1 MEFPSSA
8 SNLKR
13 CASAPYEMHDLG
25 ASHVDEFDPSHNK
38 VVIGVCALD
47 KKARSKPM
55 KEILNRILSFGV
67 FEVVI
72 FGDDCI
78 LNEPIESWP
87 KCDVLIS
94 FFSQEEGKTFP
105 LKKAEAYAKLTGVF
119 LLNDLEQQYVLLD
132 RRKVY
137 QILHE
142 NNIATPP
149 HLVVS
154 RDGPTGDDPDFE
166 EEEDLV
172 RKHGTVIY
180 KPFVEKPVDGEDH
193 NIMIYYPHSVGGGMK
208 GLFRKRDDRSS
219 EFHAGW
225 NNVRRD
231 GSFIYE
237 AYLRTGGTDV
247 KVYTVGPDYAHAEA
261 RKSPTVD
268 GRVKRGADGKE
279 VRYPVL
285 LSPPEKEIAR
295 RVCLA
300 FKQNVCGFDLL
311 RCAKKSYVCDV
322 NGWSFVKNS
331 CKYYDDAAGVIRT
344 IILSKVAPHKLQQLP
359 QNQPRICRNSL
370 SGSIMVDPFELSSYS
385 PPDRK
390 FWTRTGFAYVGTRP
404 LLHSRSDHCGLHE
417 SARESE
423 EDASPQVG
431 EFSDEHT
438 DGSNEEL
445 RCVLAVIR
453 HGDRTPKQK
462 IKVAVTAEPLIELLQ
477 KYGNGK
483 GNQAKL
489 KSPAQLQHLL
499 DAVRI
504 VLEKPQEH
512 LGLDRS
518 ALSEDY
524 DEASHN
530 FRKLRQV
537 RDVLEQGGQFS
548 GINRKAQLK
557 PLKWVV
563 MDGVSFSEESSGSE
577 VTYEHSKRK
586 PQVRVTR
593 ALLIMK
599 HGGVLTHQGG
609 MQAEQAGS
617 MFRTS
622 FYPQYGPGDAGGG
635 LLRLHSTYRH
645 DLKIYS
651 SDEGRVQMTA
661 AAFVKGLL
669 DLEGTSLAPIL
680 VSLVKKDASMLDAFG
695 KGASEDI
702 SAAKHILYMLLNSNS
717 PDGIYIPEPS
727 PVLDPSSPPAPH
739 TPGSPVKPSPGPS
752 LTPCKRA
759 IGAVGG

>member
-1 MEFPSSA
+1 
-8 SNLKR
+8 
-13 CASAPYEMHDLG
+13 MHDLG

-67 FEVVI
+67 FE
-72 FGDDCI
+72 
-78 LNEPIESWP
+78 
-87 KCDVLIS
+87 
-94 FFSQEEGKTFP
+94 
-105 LKKAEAYAKLTGVF
+105 AEAYAKLTGVF

-247 KVYTVGPDYAHAEA
+247 KA
-261 RKSPTVD
+261 S
-268 GRVKRGADGKE
+268 
-279 VRYPVL
+279 
-285 LSPPEKEIAR
+285 SPP
-295 RVCLA
+295 
-300 FKQNVCGFDLL
+300 
-311 RCAKKSYVCDV
+311 
-322 NGWSFVKNS
+322 
-331 CKYYDDAAGVIRT
+331 
-344 IILSKVAPHKLQQLP
+344 PHS
-359 QNQPRICRNSL
+359 ISL
-370 SGSIMVDPFELSSYS
+370 GP
-385 PPDRK
+385 
-390 FWTRTGFAYVGTRP
+390 
-404 LLHSRSDHCGLHE
+404 
-417 SARESE
+417 
-423 EDASPQVG
+423 
-431 EFSDEHT
+431 
-438 DGSNEEL
+438 
-445 RCVLAVIR
+445 
-453 HGDRTPKQK
+453 
-462 IKVAVTAEPLIELLQ
+462 
-477 KYGNGK
+477 
-483 GNQAKL
+483 
-489 KSPAQLQHLL
+489 
-499 DAVRI
+499 
-504 VLEKPQEH
+504 
-512 LGLDRS
+512 
-518 ALSEDY
+518 
-524 DEASHN
+524 
-530 FRKLRQV
+530 
-537 RDVLEQGGQFS
+537 
-548 GINRKAQLK
+548 
-557 PLKWVV
+557 
-563 MDGVSFSEESSGSE
+563 
-577 VTYEHSKRK
+577 
-586 PQVRVTR
+586 
-593 ALLIMK
+593 
-599 HGGVLTHQGG
+599 
-609 MQAEQAGS
+609 
-617 MFRTS
+617 
-622 FYPQYGPGDAGGG
+622 YGPGDAGGG

-739 TPGSPVKPSPGPS
+739 TPGSPVGEFSDEHTDGSNEELRWGARSNVFIQKYGNGKGNQAKLKSPAQLQHLLDAVRIVLEKPQEHLGLDRSALSEDYDEASHNFRKLRQVRDVLEQGPGGWVAYNQQHWVVCIGPGGWVASNQQRWVVCIGPGGQFSGINRKAQLKPLKWVVMDGVSFSEESSGSEVTYEHSKRKPQVRVTRALLIMKHGGVLTHQGGMQAEQAGSMFRTSFYPQYYDDAAGVIRTIILSKVYTVGPDYAHAEARKSPTVDGRVKRGADGKEVRYPVLLS
-752 LTPCKRA
+752 PPEKEIARRVCLAFKQNVCGFDLLRCAKKSYVCDVNGWSFVKNSCK
-759 IGAVGG
+759 